1 MPPSQR
7 SAGPAAEGILSAIGD
22 TPLVALKNLM
32 PDAGVRL
39 FAKLEMLNAGGST
52 KARAALNML
61 HEKIRS
67 GELRPGVSAVIE
79 SSSGNLAIGL
89 AQVCRYYGLR
99 FICVVDAKTT
109 AHNLAILRAYQASV
123 EIVREPDALTG
134 EYLPA
139 RLRRVREILGET
151 PNAYWPNQYANPL
164 NGQAHEQTMREIS
177 TALDGQIDYLF
188 CATGSCG
195 TVRGCSDY
203 VRRRRMPTVVVAVDA
218 VGSAIFGQ
226 RAAPA
231 ARLIPG
237 YGSAV
242 RPALLEPDTVN
253 EVIHVSDLDCIVA
266 CRRLMGRES
275 ILAGGSSGATIAA
288 VKAMRDRMRSGATCV
303 VIFPDSG
310 DRYLETIFSDTWV
323 RRHFGEIDHLWAD
336 PMEVVDVVEG
346 G

>member
-1 MPPSQR
+1 MPPSHR
-7 SAGPAAEGILSAIGD
+7 SAGPVAEGILSAIGD
-22 TPLVALKNLM
+22 TPLVALNHLM

-39 FAKLEMLNAGGST
+39 FAKLEMFNPGGST

-67 GELRPGVSAVIE
+67 GELRPGFSTVVE

-109 AHNLAILRAYQASV
+109 AHNLAILRAYHASV

-139 RLRRVREILGET
+139 RLRRVREILADMPE
-151 PNAYWPNQYANPL
+151 AYWPNQYANPL
-164 NGQAHEQTMREIS
+164 NGRAHERTMREIS
-177 TALDGQIDYLF
+177 IALDGRIDYLF
-188 CATGSCG
+188 CATSSCG

-203 VRRRRMPTVVVAVDA
+203 VRRQRMSTVVVGVDA

-226 RAAPA
+226 RESPS

-242 RPALLEPDTVN
+242 RPALLEPDTVD
-253 EVIHVSDLDCIVA
+253 EVIHVPDLDCIVA
-266 CRRLMGRES
+266 CRQLMAREA
-275 ILAGGSSGATIAA
+275 ILAGGSSGATVAA
-288 VKAMRDRMRSGATCV
+288 VEAMRERMRPGATCAM
-303 VIFPDSG
+303 IFPDGG
-310 DRYLETIFSDTWV
+310 DRYLDTIFSDTWV
-323 RRHFGEIDHLWAD
+323 RRHFGEVDHLWAD
-336 PMEVVDVVEG
+336 PVDVVEADR
-346 G
+346 